1 MAYII
6 GLVVVGLFFLALH
19 YFTDLKTSQ
28 KAAITAIILAIIAG
42 AIAYNSY
49 AYAQRDNMLNVV
61 LKFNQNKTV
70 KCNSIDVNNTNYTL
84 SVGTYTFIGKKNT
97 PNYGQ
102 MISVSE
108 CK

>member
-6 GLVVVGLFFLALH
+6 GLVVVVVLFIMLH
-19 YFTDLKTSQ
+19 YFTDLNKSQ
-28 KAAITAIILAIIAG
+28 KILTAAVLFSIISS

-49 AYAQRDNMLNVV
+49 SYAQRDNMLNVV

-70 KCNSIDVNNTNYTL
+70 KCNNYDVNQTNYTL
-84 SVGTYTFIGKKNT
+84 SIGTYTFIGKENT
-97 PNYGQ
+97 PNFNQ

-108 CK
+108 CQ